1 MAAYLAARAETVAPA
16 SVRIDRAGIAAGPP
30 SKPALPIPPPI
41 DGVRQVLRGRGL
53 GAGEQG
59 QGARA
64 GSGLWLGATP
74 TSGVAARLPAS
85 RDAALILTMSIA
97 YQGDGSGT
105 GHGAQSPAR
114 RPSPPSP
121 VTWSVPDTP
130 PAPMFR
136 TVRRGDHGGQDRLG
150 RSVNPDDHRQARR
163 GRGRHRARIRA
174 LAPSRFRPVSG
185 SRPVPAS

>member
-1 MAAYLAARAETVAPA
+1 MAAAYLAARAETVAPA

-41 DGVRQVLRGRGL
+41 DGVRQVLRGGAWRGRRRAR
-53 GAGEQG
+53 GAGS
-59 QGARA
+59 R
-64 GSGLWLGATP
+64 P
-74 TSGVAARLPAS
+74 PAML
-85 RDAALILTMSIA
+85 RALILTMNID